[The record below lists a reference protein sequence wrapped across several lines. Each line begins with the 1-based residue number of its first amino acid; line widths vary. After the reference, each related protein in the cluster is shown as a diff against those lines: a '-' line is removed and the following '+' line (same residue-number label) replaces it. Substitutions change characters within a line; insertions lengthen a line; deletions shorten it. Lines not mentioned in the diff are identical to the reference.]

1 MEGKRNLSSETQP
14 VASRSCP
21 VCKGW
26 LLRKKREE
34 EDEGQSS
41 IKVTKEGPS
50 AAGKLP
56 APVQVPAHGYP
67 VIM

>member
-1 MEGKRNLSSETQP
+1 MEGKRNLSSETQS

-21 VCKGW
+21 VGKGW
-26 LLRKKREE
+26 LLREKREE

-41 IKVTKEGPS
+41 IKLTKEGPS
-50 AAGKLP
+50 AAGKPP

-67 VIM
+67 VIV